1 MESVNNTK
9 LKYLNVADTGL
20 SGLSEVDVSKNID
33 TLEYNNVEGN
43 QLRDFPSG
51 SSSLKSFSAAHN
63 QYKVGHTLFKLLTYN
78 QIKYIDLSYQKMPAE
93 KNKVLSRQYNNTYF

>member
-33 TLEYNNVEGN
+33 TLSILT
-43 QLRDFPSG
+43 LRGTNFVTFLRARP
-51 SSSLKSFSAAHN
+51 H
-63 QYKVGHTLFKLLTYN
+63 
-78 QIKYIDLSYQKMPAE
+78 
-93 KNKVLSRQYNNTYF
+93 